1 MNEIS
6 FFPTVLVSKILRS
19 LSLQFV
25 MPVGLSLG
33 GIVRCVYFVILYCES
48 IVIKEFSA
56 AWVEGIFTHKDFSF
70 KF

>member
-1 MNEIS
+1 MNEIG

-33 GIVRCVYFVILYCES
+33 GIVHCVYFVILYCES
-48 IVIKEFSA
+48 IVIKEF
-56 AWVEGIFTHKDFSF
+56 
-70 KF
+70 